1 MNIGSFYIE
10 MVILGVVGT
19 LLNHTQL
26 QWDMLFN
33 KNIQTHNSMLIM
45 TWNSMKIKMIMKL
58 KTKNLLRIIK

>member
-1 MNIGSFYIE
+1 
-10 MVILGVVGT
+10 
-19 LLNHTQL
+19 L

>member
-26 QWDMLFN
+26 EWDMLFN